1 MKHLGLCLSCVL
13 LASQPCV
20 GSEVAIPA
28 GTIVDVKLVDAI
40 NSARDAS
47 GKQYTASVA
56 VPVAIAGSQTI
67 PAGSKATIVLVHN
80 NSGWVTQL
88 KALTVNGRQ
97 FDVTSG
103 AGTLAKAKPVA
114 PSSSIAQQMG
124 LSQTGG
130 IVSDEPLVLPP
141 NTELRFRVIES
152 ATRARPTASTARSR
166 QPARINSSPQVAPS
180 IPEKESG
187 IAYLCS
193 AKDKSD
199 RPLPSSYYVAD
210 VFETSDRPDVVERR
224 WRQHLI
230 ATYPYTFAN
239 NPHAIVHCT
248 RLADV
253 AAEREARQ
261 KLDAQ
266 SKSENA
272 QIIETRWH
280 YTLGPPP
287 NPPALTSPS
296 PPVPPAPATTAP
308 RPQTR

>member
-1 MKHLGLCLSCVL
+1 MKYLGLSLSCFL
-13 LASQPCV
+13 LALQPCV
-20 GSEVAIPA
+20 ASEVVLPA
-28 GTIVDVKLVDAI
+28 GTIVNIKLADKI
-40 NSARDAS
+40 DSARDAS

-56 VPVAIAGSQTI
+56 APVAIAGNQTI
-67 PAGSKATIVLVHN
+67 PAGSRATVVLVHN
-80 NSGWVTQL
+80 NSGWMTQL

-97 FDVTSG
+97 LDVSSG
-103 AGTLAKAKPVA
+103 AGTLATTKPA
-114 PSSSIAQQMG
+114 PSSSIVQQMG
-124 LSQTGG
+124 LSHAGG
-130 IVSDEPLVLPP
+130 IVSDERLLLPP

-152 ATRARPTASTARSR
+152 AMRGQLVASIPRSR
-166 QPARINSSPQVAPS
+166 HSARVSSSPEVAPAV
-180 IPEKESG
+180 PEKEAG

-210 VFETSDRPDVVERR
+210 VFETSDKPDVVERR
-224 WRQHLI
+224 WRQHLV

-239 NPHAIVHCT
+239 NPHAIVQCT
-248 RLADV
+248 RLADL

-287 NPPALTSPS
+287 HPAVSTNPS
-296 PPVPPAPATTAP
+296 PVTPPAPATAAP
-308 RPQTR
+308 HPQRQ

>member
-1 MKHLGLCLSCVL
+1 MKYLGLSLSCFL
-13 LASQPCV
+13 LAFQPCLA
-20 GSEVAIPA
+20 SEVVLPA
-28 GTIVDVKLVDAI
+28 GTIVNIKLADKI
-40 NSARDAS
+40 DSARDAS

-56 VPVAIAGSQTI
+56 APVVIAGNQTI
-67 PAGSKATIVLVHN
+67 PAGSRATVVLVHN
-80 NSGWVTQL
+80 NSGWMTQL

-97 FDVTSG
+97 LEVSSG
-103 AGTLAKAKPVA
+103 AGTLATAKPA
-114 PSSSIAQQMG
+114 PSSSIVQQMG
-124 LSQTGG
+124 LSHAGG
-130 IVSDEPLVLPP
+130 IVSDERLLLPP

-152 ATRARPTASTARSR
+152 ATRGQLVASVPRSR
-166 QPARINSSPQVAPS
+166 HSARANPSPEVAPAV
-180 IPEKESG
+180 PEKEAG

-199 RPLPSSYYVAD
+199 RPLPTSYYVAD
-210 VFETSDRPDVVERR
+210 VFETSDKPDVVERR

-239 NPHAIVHCT
+239 NPHAIVRCT
-248 RLADV
+248 RLADL

-261 KLDAQ
+261 RLDAQ

-287 NPPALTSPS
+287 HPAASTGATAT
-296 PPVPPAPATTAP
+296 PPVAATAAPH
-308 RPQTR
+308 PQTR